1 MDGLLKEIAKLEK
14 LTSNSSAVNKS
25 KSPAIND
32 SLDSLLQTLL
42 EQKARIER
50 GASCPEAQF
59 QDLSKTIEQRKKEID
74 DRQKEVYNSLARY
87 GKALDKV
94 RNLSGLLI
102 CVAIERYL
110 TRLTLVVIVE
120 IPKPSTNL

>member
-42 EQKARIER
+42 EQKSRIER

-94 RNLSGLLI
+94 CNLSGLLI
-102 CVAIERYL
+102 CVA
-110 TRLTLVVIVE
+110 VE
-120 IPKPSTNL
+120 